1 MHHFIFPTQDTW
13 ISSGSSN
20 VTGESFKDQNFG
32 RDQILEVKKDF
43 FNNSFNFQT
52 RALVNFDGTEFTELS
67 KSISD
72 GTIPLPQTGSAIGS
86 KFYLRLYE
94 AEGNSEMTETYTLAV
109 QPISQSWIEGT
120 GKFGDNP
127 KNINGCSWENRSNPI
142 GGNALT
148 WSMGVG
154 VGGAGVSIIKSKT
167 GLFTSASSQTFSNQ
181 SPDVEVEVTDMVNM
195 WIHGPDNTPSNYG
208 MLIRFSGSQ
217 ETDSETF
224 GHLKFFSRN
233 THTIFS
239 PRLEVRWDDHLPC
252 TGSNTGSLNE
262 LTMSGLSD
270 NFLYM
275 KGLRESY
282 KVGERVKFRVGARKR
297 YIQKTFSTS
306 VQTVTG
312 SFITEGSGSYAIKDV
327 ATDEFIVPFED
338 SSSVSYTKLS
348 CDSDSNYFIQYLDGF
363 YPDRVYKI
371 QLKLKYDD
379 GQEQVF
385 DDDFE
390 FIVKRK

>member
-13 ISSGSSN
+13 ISSGSS
-20 VTGESFKDQNFG
+20 TIDGESFKDQNFG
-32 RDQILEVKKDF
+32 RDQILEIKKEF
-43 FNNSFNFQT
+43 YNNSFNYPT
-52 RALVNFDGTEFTELS
+52 RALVNFSGTEFTEMS
-67 KSISD
+67 KSIND
-72 GTIPLPQTGSAIGS
+72 GSISSNA

-94 AEGNSEMTETYTLAV
+94 GEGNAELTEEYKLAI
-109 QPISQSWIEGT
+109 QPISQSWKEGS

-127 KNINGCSWENRSNPI
+127 KNTDGCSWENRTNP
-142 GGNALT
+142 
-148 WSMGVG
+148 
-154 VGGAGVSIIKSKT
+154 VGGSATAWANPGVT
-167 GLFTSASSQTFSNQ
+167 VLTVSASGQTFENE
-181 SPDVEVEVTDMVNM
+181 SPDINVEVTDMVNM
-195 WIHGPDNTPSNYG
+195 WLEGREENYG
-208 MLIRFSGSQ
+208 MLIRFNSTQ
-217 ETDSETF
+217 ETDSTHY

-233 THTIFS
+233 THTIYS

-252 TGSNTGSLNE
+252 TGSNTGSL
-262 LTMSGLSD
+262 LQITSSGLAD

-297 YIQKTFSTS
+297 YIQKTLSRN

-312 SFITEGSGSYAIKDV
+312 SFVTEGSGSYAIKDV
-327 ATDEFIVPFED
+327 ATDEFIVPFKDKED
-338 SSSVSYTKLS
+338 VSYTKLS
-348 CDSDSNYFIQYLDGF
+348 CDSNSNYFIQYLDGF

-371 QLKLKYDD
+371 LLKLKLDD

-390 FIVKRK
+390 FTVKRK

>member
-1 MHHFIFPTQDTW
+1 MHHFIFPNQDTW
-13 ISSGSSN
+13 ISSGSSKI
-20 VTGESFKDQNFG
+20 TGESFRNQNFG
-32 RDQILEVKKDF
+32 RDQILEVKKEF
-43 FNNSFNFQT
+43 FNNSFDHFT
-52 RALVNFDGTEFTELS
+52 RALVQFSGTEFTELS
-67 KSISD
+67 KSVSD
-72 GTIPLPQTGSAIGS
+72 GTIASDA
-86 KFYLRLYE
+86 KYYLRLYE
-94 AEGNSEMTETYTLAV
+94 AEGNAEMTEEYTLAI
-109 QPISQSWIEGT
+109 QPISQSWTEGT
-120 GKFGDNP
+120 GKFDDNP
-127 KNINGCSWENRSNPI
+127 KNTNGCSFDNRSNPI
-142 GGNALT
+142 GGTAVPWANAGTTVL
-148 WSMGVG
+148 
-154 VGGAGVSIIKSKT
+154 AVS
-167 GLFTSASSQTFSNQ
+167 SSTQAFANE
-181 SPDVEVEVTDMVNM
+181 SPDVNVEVTNMVNM
-195 WIHGPDNTPSNYG
+195 WLEGREENYG
-208 MLIRFSGSQ
+208 MLVRFSGSQ

-262 LTMSGLSD
+262 LTMSGLTD

-312 SFITEGSGSYAIKDV
+312 SFIPEGSGSYAIKDV

-338 SSSVSYTKLS
+338 STGTSYTKLS

-371 QLKLKYDD
+371 LLKLKLDD

-390 FIVKRK
+390 FVVKRK

>member
-1 MHHFIFPTQDTW
+1 MHHFIFPSKDTW
-13 ISSGSSN
+13 ISSGSN
-20 VTGESFKDQNFG
+20 RTTGETEKDQNFG
-32 RDQILEVKKDF
+32 KDQILEVKKEF
-43 FNNSFNFQT
+43 FNNSFDYPT
-52 RALVNFDGTEFTELS
+52 RALVEFAGTEFTNLS

-72 GTIPLPQTGSAIGS
+72 GVIPLPQTGSQSGS
-86 KFYLRLYE
+86 KFFLRLFE
-94 AEGNSEMTETYTLAV
+94 AEGNAEMSSNYNLAI
-109 QPISQSWIEGT
+109 QPLSQSWVEGN

-127 KNINGCSWENRSNPI
+127 KNTNGCSFDNRSNPI
-142 GGNALT
+142 GGTAVPWADAGGSIYLVPSSVTAL
-148 WSMGVG
+148 
-154 VGGAGVSIIKSKT
+154 
-167 GLFTSASSQTFSNQ
+167 SSSNQVFRSQ
-181 SPDVEVEVTDMVNM
+181 SPDVNVDVTNMVNM
-195 WIHGPDNTPSNYG
+195 WLLGQETNNG
-208 MLIRFSGSQ
+208 MLIRFNGTQ
-217 ETDSETF
+217 ETNSTTF

-262 LTMSGLSD
+262 LTMSGLAD

-275 KGLRESY
+275 KGLRHSY

-297 YIQKTFSTS
+297 YIQKTFSNS

-338 SSSVSYTKLS
+338 NQGISYTKLS
-348 CDSDSNYFIQYLDGF
+348 CDSDSNYFIQFLDGF

-371 QLKLKYDD
+371 LLKLKYDD
-379 GQEQVF
+379 GQEQIF

>member
-1 MHHFIFPTQDTW
+1 MHHFIFPSQDTW
-13 ISSGSSN
+13 ISSGSN
-20 VTGESFKDQNFG
+20 RITGETERDQNFG
-32 RDQILEVKKDF
+32 RDQILEVKKEF
-43 FNNSFNFQT
+43 FDNSFDYAT
-52 RALVNFDGTEFTELS
+52 RALVNFSGDEFTELS
-67 KSISD
+67 KSVSD
-72 GTIPLPQTGSAIGS
+72 GTIPSDANY
-86 KFYLRLYE
+86 YLRLYE
-94 AEGNSEMTETYTLAV
+94 AEGNSEILAGTSNLYTLDFHV
-109 QPISQSWIEGT
+109 ISQSWEEGT

-127 KNINGCSWENRSNPI
+127 KNTSGCSWENRSSIN
-142 GGNALT
+142 GGNVST
-148 WSMGVG
+148 WDTP
-154 VGGAGVSIIKSKT
+154 GVSVLSV
-167 GLFTSASSQTFSNQ
+167 SSSIQAFNNQ
-181 SPDVEVEVTDMVNM
+181 SSDVNVDVTNMVNM
-195 WIHGPDNTPSNYG
+195 WLEGRYPNYG
-208 MLIRFSGSQ
+208 IRIKNGG
-217 ETDSETF
+217 EDNDSIF

-252 TGSNTGSLNE
+252 TGSNTGSLTE
-262 LTMSGLSD
+262 LTMSGLTD

-297 YIQKTFSTS
+297 YIQKTFSNS

-338 SSSVSYTKLS
+338 STGTSYTKLS

-371 QLKLKYDD
+371 LLKLKLDD

-390 FIVKRK
+390 FVVKRK

>member
-1 MHHFIFPTQDTW
+1 MHHFIFPSQDNW
-13 ISSGSSN
+13 VSSGSSII
-20 VTGESFKDQNFG
+20 TGESFRDQNFG
-32 RDQILEVKKDF
+32 RDQILEVKKF
-43 FNNSFNFQT
+43 FYNNSFDHQT
-52 RALVNFDGTEFTELS
+52 RAFVQFTGTEFTELS
-67 KSISD
+67 KSIVD
-72 GTIPLPQTGSAIGS
+72 GTIPLPQTGSKIGS

-94 AEGNSEMTETYTLAV
+94 AEGNAELSETYKLAI
-109 QPISQSWIEGT
+109 QPLSQSWTEGT

-127 KNINGCSWENRSNPI
+127 KNTNGCSWENRSNPI
-142 GGNALT
+142 GGTALT
-148 WSMGVG
+148 W
-154 VGGAGVSIIKSKT
+154 
-167 GLFTSASSQTFSNQ
+167 FTSGGTPVSSSTNLFLSSSAQTFSNE
-181 SPDVEVEVTDMVNM
+181 SPDVNVDVTNMVTGWLKQQYN
-195 WIHGPDNTPSNYG
+195 NNG

-217 ETDSETF
+217 ETDSLTF

-252 TGSNTGSLNE
+252 TGSNTGSMNE
-262 LTMSGLSD
+262 LTMSGLAD

-306 VQTVTG
+306 VQTISG
-312 SFITEGSGSYAIKDV
+312 SYIPEGSGSYAIKDI

-338 SSSVSYTKLS
+338 KEGVSYTKLS
-348 CDSDSNYFIQYLDGF
+348 CDSNSNYFIQYLDGF
-363 YPDRVYKI
+363 YPDRAYKI
-371 QLKLKYDD
+371 LLKLKTDD

>member
-13 ISSGSSN
+13 ISSGSN
-20 VTGESFKDQNFG
+20 KITGESFTDQNFG
-32 RDQILEVKKDF
+32 LDQILEVKKEF
-43 FNNSFNFQT
+43 YNNSFDHQT
-52 RALVNFDGTEFTELS
+52 RALVNFEGVDFTELS
-67 KSISD
+67 NMVTAGDIALDAKY
-72 GTIPLPQTGSAIGS
+72 
-86 KFYLRLYE
+86 YLRLYE
-94 AEGNSEMTETYTLAV
+94 AEGNAEMTETYKLSIT
-109 QPISQSWIEGT
+109 PISQSWTEGT

-127 KNINGCSWENRSNPI
+127 KNTNGCSFDNRSNPI
-142 GGNALT
+142 GGTAVPWAKAGLSTGSIYLT
-148 WSMGVG
+148 PDNLDV
-154 VGGAGVSIIKSKT
+154 
-167 GLFTSASSQTFSNQ
+167 ASSSIQTFSNQ
-181 SPDVEVEVTDMVNM
+181 SPDVNVDVTDMVKM
-195 WIHGPDNTPSNYG
+195 WFSGSVENYG

-239 PRLEVRWDDHLPC
+239 PRLEVRWDDHIPC
-252 TGSNTGSLNE
+252 TGSNTGSL
-262 LTMSGLSD
+262 TQITSSGLAD

-275 KGLRESY
+275 KGLRDEY

-297 YIQKTFSTS
+297 YIQKTFNTS

-312 SFITEGSGSYAIKDV
+312 SFIPEGSGSYAIKDV

-338 SSSVSYTKLS
+338 SSSISYTQLS
-348 CDSDSNYFIQYLDGF
+348 CDDNSNYFIQYLDGF

-371 QLKLKYDD
+371 QLKLKTYD

-390 FIVKRK
+390 FVVKRK

>member
-1 MHHFIFPTQDTW
+1 MHHFIFPNQDTW
-13 ISSGSSN
+13 ISSGSSTI
-20 VTGESFKDQNFG
+20 TGESFKDQNFG
-32 RDQILEVKKDF
+32 RDQILEVKKEF
-43 FNNSFNFQT
+43 YNNSFNYPT
-52 RALVNFDGTEFTELS
+52 RALVQFSGTEFTELS
-67 KSISD
+67 KSVSD
-72 GTIPLPQTGSAIGS
+72 GTISSNA
-86 KFYLRLYE
+86 KYYLRLFE
-94 AEGNSEMTETYTLAV
+94 AEGNAEMTETYTLAV
-109 QPISQSWIEGT
+109 QPISQSWTEGT
-120 GKFGDNP
+120 GKFGDKP
-127 KNINGCSWENRSNPI
+127 KNTNGCSWENRSNPI
-142 GGNALT
+142 GGTEVAWANAGTSVLT
-148 WSMGVG
+148 
-154 VGGAGVSIIKSKT
+154 
-167 GLFTSASSQTFSNQ
+167 LSSSTQVFSNEA
-181 SPDVEVEVTDMVNM
+181 PDVNVEVTNMVNM
-195 WIHGPDNTPSNYG
+195 WLEGQEENYG
-208 MLIRFSGSQ
+208 MLINFSGSQ

-239 PRLEVRWDDHLPC
+239 PRLEVRWDD
-252 TGSNTGSLNE
+252 SSFSTGSLNE

-297 YIQKTFSTS
+297 YIQKSFTTS

-312 SFITEGSGSYAIKDV
+312 SFITNGSGSYAIKDI

-338 SSSVSYTKLS
+338 NQDTSYTKLS

-363 YPDRVYKI
+363 YPDRAYKI
-371 QLKLKYDD
+371 LLKLKYDD